1 MEESMGGGNTGGMRD
16 ASPYKKAFP
25 IPQEYGS
32 RMTDLS
38 LLSIS
43 GKGIVGQVPSYSEV
57 YSC

>member
-1 MEESMGGGNTGGMRD
+1 MGGGNTGGMRD

-43 GKGIVGQVPSYSEV
+43 GKGIVGQVPSYSKV